1 MVEDIHKCPKNYKID
16 IYLYVMSIYNIKKPK
31 FIQDSSGKMLNKEK
45 NQLNLKEVLLIKKYK
60 KLFKLNKKYEIKI
73 TKLLW

>member
-45 NQLNLKEVLLIKKYK
+45 N
-60 KLFKLNKKYEIKI
+60 
-73 TKLLW
+73 